1 MTKAPPTIEVWLLV
15 AFSLFIVTSATASLL
30 LRLKLEKDL
39 IIGAVRTFCQLFMMG
54 YVLHYVFSNDNFFL
68 IIGIF
73 TWMIFW
79 APRII
84 NKRIKDRPFEMQGPI
99 FLTMLVTYILITS
112 LTTGALLQVRPWYD
126 PMIFIPIAGMVIGNS
141 MNAIALSLDR
151 LFSELKHNKEEIEQ
165 MLLFGADSA
174 TASLPAMDNAVRA
187 GLMPSI
193 NSMMSVGL
201 VFIPGMMTGQIIGG
215 QAPIDAAKYQIMIML
230 MISASTA
237 IGCCLVTTIIR
248 KRCFNENHQ
257 LKY

>member
-1 MTKAPPTIEVWLLV
+1 MMQNPPEIALWQMV

-39 IIGAVRTFCQLFMMG
+39 IIGAIRTFSQLLMMG
-54 YVLHYVFSNDNFFL
+54 YVLNFVFNNKNPLL
-68 IIGIF
+68 ILAVF

-79 APRII
+79 ASRII
-84 NKRIKDRPFEMQGPI
+84 NKRIKDRPFNMQGTI
-99 FLTMLVTYILITS
+99 FLSMLVTYILISS
-112 LTTGALLQVRPWYD
+112 LTTGPLLQVTPWYD

-174 TASLPAMDNAVRA
+174 TASLPAMENAVRA
-187 GLMPSI
+187 GMMPSI

-248 KRCFNENHQ
+248 KRCFNKKHQ